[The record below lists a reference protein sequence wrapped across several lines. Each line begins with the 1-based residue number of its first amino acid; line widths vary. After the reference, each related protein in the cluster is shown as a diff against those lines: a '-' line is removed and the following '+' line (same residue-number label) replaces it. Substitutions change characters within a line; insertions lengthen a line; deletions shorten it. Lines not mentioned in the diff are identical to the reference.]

1 MPIASRGNVP
11 RRESINWPLLV
22 LVGLVVF
29 SVRKSLPLPATGKA
43 GAKRMPRPG
52 VEWSD
57 DDALAFTQAVKAA
70 GVPVDAALQVYAAE
84 SGLDPQASSGIAWG
98 LAQFVGKTLKG
109 LGWQR
114 SAAEFGGL
122 TVAEQAPWVT
132 KLLKAQVAM
141 LGRAPSSALD
151 LYVLNFWPAAARAG
165 YDVIL
170 VRDSRVAKE
179 REAYEKNKGL
189 DRARK
194 GYITRGDL
202 QTSLDRVVHLPA
214 LGRVQ
219 AQIRRLA
226 A

>member
-1 MPIASRGNVP
+1 MPRQ
-11 RRESINWPLLV
+11 RDSINWPLLV

-29 SVRKSLPLPATGKA
+29 GARTKLPLPTGKT

-57 DDALAFTQAVKAA
+57 DDARAFVAAVKAA
-70 GVPVDAALQVYAAE
+70 NVPVEAALNVYAAE

-98 LAQFVGKTLKG
+98 LAQFVGRTLKG

-114 SAAEFGGL
+114 SGAEFGGL
-122 TVAEQAPWVT
+122 SVAEQAPWIT
-132 KLLKAQVAM
+132 RLLKSQVAM

-179 REAYEKNKGL
+179 REAYAKNKNL
-189 DRARK
+189 DRAGK

>member
-1 MPIASRGNVP
+1 
-11 RRESINWPLLV
+11 
-22 LVGLVVF
+22 VF
-29 SVRKSLPLPATGKA
+29 SVRKQLPLPAGKT
-43 GAKRMPRPG
+43 GAKRMPRPS

-57 DDALAFTQAVKAA
+57 DDAKAFVAAVKAA
-70 GVPVDAALQVYAAE
+70 GVPVDAALNVYAAE

-122 TVAEQAPWVT
+122 SVAEQAPWIT

-141 LGRAPSSALD
+141 LGRVPSSALD

-179 REAYEKNKGL
+179 RAAYEANKASIANAKATSHAATCRPRLTVSFTYQRLGESRRRSGGSQH
-189 DRARK
+189 DHS
-194 GYITRGDL
+194 
-202 QTSLDRVVHLPA
+202 TSLGPSSGADAGHA
-214 LGRVQ
+214 VQ
-219 AQIRRLA
+219 
-226 A
+226 

>member
-1 MPIASRGNVP
+1 MPRQ
-11 RRESINWPLLV
+11 RDSINWPLLV
-22 LVGLVVF
+22 LVGVVVF
-29 SVRKSLPLPATGKA
+29 SARRRLPLPTGKT

-57 DDALAFTQAVKAA
+57 DDAKAFVAAVRAA
-70 GVPVDAALQVYAAE
+70 GVPVDAALNVYAAE

-98 LAQFVGKTLKG
+98 LAQFVGPTLKG

-122 TVAEQAPWVT
+122 SVAEQAPWIM
-132 KLLKAQVAM
+132 KLLKQQVAM
-141 LGRAPSSALD
+141 FGRVPSSALD
-151 LYVLNFWPAAARAG
+151 LYILNFWPKAARAG

-170 VRDSRVAKE
+170 VRDSQVASE
-179 REAYEKNKGL
+179 RRAYEKNKGL
-189 DRARK
+189 DRTGK

>member
-1 MPIASRGNVP
+1 V
-11 RRESINWPLLV
+11 RRESSINWPLLV

-29 SVRKSLPLPATGKA
+29 GASKRLPLPTGKT
-43 GAKRMPRPG
+43 GAKRRPR
-52 VEWSD
+52 VDVQWSD
-57 DDALAFTQAVKAA
+57 EDARAFVAHVQAL
-70 GVPVDAALQVYAAE
+70 GVPLEAALQVYASE

-98 LAQFVGKTLKG
+98 LAQFTGKTLKG

-122 TVAEQAPWVT
+122 SVAEQAPWIG
-132 KLLKAQVAM
+132 KLLKAQMAM
-141 LGRAPSSALD
+141 LGRVPSSALD
-151 LYVLNFWPAAARAG
+151 LYVLNFWPKAARAK

-170 VRDSRVAKE
+170 VRDSREALE
-179 REAYEKNKGL
+179 RQAYEKNKGL
-189 DRARK
+189 DRTGK

-202 QTSLDRVVHLPA
+202 QTALDRVVHLPA

>member
-1 MPIASRGNVP
+1 M
-11 RRESINWPLLV
+11 RRDGINWPLLV

-29 SVRKSLPLPATGKA
+29 SARKRLPLPAGKT
-43 GAKRMPRPG
+43 GAKRMPRPN

-57 DDALAFTQAVKAA
+57 DDALAFTAAVKAA
-70 GVPVDAALQVYAAE
+70 GVPVEAALQVYAAE

-122 TVAEQAPWVT
+122 SVAEQAPWIA
-132 KLLKAQVAM
+132 KLLKQQVAI
-141 LGRAPSSALD
+141 LGRVPSSALD

-165 YDVIL
+165 YDVVL
-170 VRDSRVAKE
+170 VRDSQVAKE
-179 REAYEKNKGL
+179 RQAYAANKNL
-189 DRARK
+189 DRAGK

>member
-1 MPIASRGNVP
+1 M
-11 RRESINWPLLV
+11 RREGINWPLLV
-22 LVGLVVF
+22 LVGLVVLGA
-29 SVRKSLPLPATGKA
+29 RKSLPLPTGKT
-43 GAKRMPRPG
+43 GAKRMPRPN

-57 DDALAFTQAVKAA
+57 DDALAFTAAVKAA
-70 GVPVDAALQVYAAE
+70 GVPVEAALQVYAAE

-122 TVAEQAPWVT
+122 SVAEQAPWIA
-132 KLLKAQVAM
+132 KLLKQQVAI
-141 LGRAPSSALD
+141 LGRVPSSALD

-165 YDVIL
+165 YDVVL
-170 VRDSRVAKE
+170 VRDSQVAKE
-179 REAYEKNKGL
+179 RQAYAANKNL
-189 DRARK
+189 DRAGK

>member
-1 MPIASRGNVP
+1 MP

-22 LVGLVVF
+22 LVGLVVLN
-29 SVRKSLPLPATGKA
+29 VRKSLPLPAAGKT

-122 TVAEQAPWVT
+122 TVAEQAPWIT

-141 LGRAPSSALD
+141 LGRVPNSALD
-151 LYVLNFWPAAARAG
+151 LYILNFWPAAARAG

-170 VRDSRVAKE
+170 VRDSQVAKE
-179 REAYEKNKGL
+179 RQAYAANKGL
-189 DRARK
+189 DRAGK

>member
-1 MPIASRGNVP
+1 MQ
-11 RRESINWPLLV
+11 RRDSINWPLLV

-29 SVRKSLPLPATGKA
+29 SVRKKLPLPTGKT

-57 DDALAFTQAVKAA
+57 DDALAFTTAVRAA
-70 GVPVDAALQVYAAE
+70 GVPVDVALHVYAAE
-84 SGLDPQASSGIAWG
+84 SGLDPQASSGISWG
-98 LAQFVGKTLKG
+98 LAQFIGKTLKG

-122 TVAEQAPWVT
+122 SVAEQAPWIT
-132 KLLKAQVAM
+132 KLLRDQVRM
-141 LGRAPSSALD
+141 LGRVPSSALD

-170 VRDSRVAKE
+170 VRDSQVAKE
-179 REAYEKNKGL
+179 REAYEANKGF
-189 DRARK
+189 DRQRK

-202 QTSLDRVVHLPA
+202 QAALDRVVHLPA

>member
-1 MPIASRGNVP
+1 
-11 RRESINWPLLV
+11 
-22 LVGLVVF
+22 
-29 SVRKSLPLPATGKA
+29 
-43 GAKRMPRPG
+43 MPRPG

-57 DDALAFTQAVKAA
+57 DDARAFTAAVKAA
-70 GVPVDAALQVYAAE
+70 NVPVEAALQVYAAE

-98 LAQFVGKTLKG
+98 LAQFVGPTLKG

-122 TVAEQAPWVT
+122 SVAEQAPWIA
-132 KLLKAQVAM
+132 KLLRQQVAM
-141 LGRAPSSALD
+141 LGRVPSSALD
-151 LYVLNFWPAAARAG
+151 LYILNFWPAAARAG

-170 VRDSRVAKE
+170 VRDSQVAKE
-179 REAYEKNKGL
+179 RQAYAKNKGL
-189 DRARK
+189 DRAGK

>member
-1 MPIASRGNVP
+1 M
-11 RRESINWPLLV
+11 RRESSINWPLLV

-29 SVRKSLPLPATGKA
+29 GASKRLPLPTGKT
-43 GAKRMPRPG
+43 GAKRRPR
-52 VEWSD
+52 VDVQWSD
-57 DDALAFTQAVKAA
+57 EDAKAFVAAVKSTS
-70 GVPVDAALQVYAAE
+70 VPVDYALQLYAAE

-98 LAQFVGKTLKG
+98 LAQFIGSTLKS

-122 TVAEQAPWVT
+122 SVAEQAPWIA

-141 LGRAPSSALD
+141 LGRVPSSALD
-151 LYVLNFWPAAARAG
+151 LYVLNFWPKAARAG

-170 VRDSRVAKE
+170 VRDSREARE
-179 REAYEKNKGL
+179 RQAYEKNKSL
-189 DRARK
+189 DRTGK

-202 QTSLDRVVHLPA
+202 QTALDRVIHLPA